1 MDKKTSNELPETGI
15 VVSHCSV
22 GTQWLDYNDHMNVA
36 YYVMAFDLGIDT
48 FKDAIG
54 ITLNSIQQKKRS
66 TVALESHI
74 TYKQEAKLGDSLR
87 IETRIV
93 DFDGKRIH
101 YYQEMYREK
110 ELLSTQE
117 TLSISFDT
125 AARKV
130 CEFEQEPAE
139 NLRLMLQRQQA
150 IEKTGVIGRSI
161 AIKKK

>member
-1 MDKKTSNELPETGI
+1 MSKKSANTLPETGI
-15 VVSHCSV
+15 VLSHCSV

-54 ITLNSIQQKKRS
+54 ITLESIQKKKRS

-74 TYKQEAKLGDSLR
+74 TYRQEAKLGDSLSV
-87 IETRIV
+87 ETRIV

-125 AARKV
+125 VARKV
-130 CEFEQEPAE
+130 CEFEAEPAR
-139 NLRLMLQRQQA
+139 NLRLMLERQNSTQ
-150 IEKTGVIGRSI
+150 KHGVIGRSI
-161 AIKKK
+161 TIRKK

>member
-1 MDKKTSNELPETGI
+1 MSKKTPNTLPETGI
-15 VVSHCSV
+15 VVSQCSV

-48 FKDAIG
+48 FKDVIG
-54 ITLNSIQQKKRS
+54 ITLESIQRKKRS

-74 TYKQEAKLGDSLR
+74 TYQQEAKLGDSLR

-93 DFDGKRIH
+93 DFAGKRIH
-101 YYQEMYREK
+101 YYQEMYRDQ

-125 AARKV
+125 VARKV
-130 CEFEQEPAE
+130 CEFEKEPAG
-139 NLRLMLQRQQA
+139 NLRLMLERQNSIQ
-150 IEKTGVIGRSI
+150 KTGVIGRSI